1 MFTYN
6 GKEIKSVNYNGKSVK
21 RVLYNGKEVWS
32 AAPSKQILFNFP
44 FTSDIIDTTGQQT
57 LTNYTSATGTGTA
70 DFSQGY
76 SFDAINQSGASL
88 GMIDGNYAS
97 LRLSDITPFLVGTGD
112 FGISA
117 EIYIPLPSEQYYR
130 RAISVFSLNG
140 FIPNNVYR
148 QFTFGVYLNW
158 WYTSKGK
165 RGIGIRYP
173 TDATTSTDIYSETE
187 YDSTTQNLFDVWIPV
202 KLEKINGVTT
212 VYFGEEVINLTSEQY
227 SLQSYSEYTRHTAG
241 VYINQQV
248 YHFSNV
254 STNTKIRN
262 VQFWKGAQ

>member
-6 GKEIKSVNYNGKSVK
+6 GNEIKAVNYNGKSVK
-21 RVLYNGKEVWS
+21 KVLYNGTEVWS
-32 AAPSKQILFNFP
+32 SAPAKQILFNFP
-44 FTSDIIDTTGQQT
+44 FSSNIIDTTGQQT
-57 LTNYTSATGTGTA
+57 LTNYTSATGTSTV

-76 SFDAINQSGASL
+76 SFDAINQSGTSL
-88 GMIDGNYAS
+88 GIINYNYAA

-130 RAISVFSLNG
+130 RTISVFSLNG
-140 FIPNNVYR
+140 DIPANTYR
-148 QFTFGVYLNW
+148 QFTFGIYLNW
-158 WYTSKGK
+158 WYSAKGK
-165 RGIGIRYP
+165 RGVGIRYP

-212 VYFGEEVINLTSEQY
+212 VYFEEEKINLTSEQY

-248 YHFSNV
+248 SNFSNA
-254 STNTKIRN
+254 STGAKIRN
-262 VQFWKGAQ
+262 VQFWKYNT